1 MKEKIIKL
9 IDLKSIITI
18 LMAITLVIGFFTNR
32 IEADV
37 FIPFATMTFTFYFTK
52 KNTNDTTSNAIESEV
67 TKNE

>member
-1 MKEKIIKL
+1 MKEKITKL

-18 LMAITLVIGFFTNR
+18 LMAITLVIGFFANR

-52 KNTNDTTSNAIESEV
+52 KNTNETTSNTIESEV

>member
-1 MKEKIIKL
+1 MKEKLTKL

-18 LMAITLVIGFFTNR
+18 LMAITLVIGFFTKQ

-52 KNTNDTTSNAIESEV
+52 KNTNETASNTIESGV

>member
-1 MKEKIIKL
+1 MKEKLVKL

-18 LMAITLVIGFFTNR
+18 LMAITLVIGFFTNK

-52 KNTNDTTSNAIESEV
+52 KNTSETTSNAIESEV

>member
-1 MKEKIIKL
+1 MKEKLVKL

-52 KNTNDTTSNAIESEV
+52 KNTSETANNIIESEV